1 MAFFTPDFLDFFMEL
16 AAHNHKEWFNE
27 HRKRYEQSVRE
38 PMKAF
43 VEHMRQRLTPLEPEL
58 KELQVKNA
66 IFRINN
72 DIRFAKDKPLYKI
85 HTAAV
90 LNRGG
95 RKEMNRPGFYMQ
107 MGPDQPFI
115 AGGSYMPSKEDL
127 MAIRLKIVNE
137 ADRFE
142 KILESRDFQAEFEGL
157 GPSKM
162 NKRLPKGLQ
171 EHTDALPILFNKQY
185 YYSKTYD
192 PDRILSDDF
201 DDFLVSSY
209 EAAEP
214 LRLFLKEALT
224 A

>member
-1 MAFFTPDFLDFFMEL
+1 MSFFSSDFLEFFIEL
-16 AAHNHKEWFNE
+16 AANNHKDWFNE
-27 HRKRYEQSVRE
+27 HRKRYEQNVRE

-43 VEHMRQRLTPLEPEL
+43 VEHMRQRLIPLEPEL
-58 KELQVKNA
+58 KEMQVKNA

-72 DIRFAKDKPLYKI
+72 DIRFSKDKPLYKI

-115 AGGSYMPSKEDL
+115 AGGSYMPSNEEL
-127 MAIRLKIVNE
+127 RAIRHKIVKE
-137 ADRFE
+137 PKRFQR
-142 KILESRDFQAEFEGL
+142 ILDSTEFQAEFGGL

-162 NKRLPKGLQ
+162 NKRLPKGLH
-171 EHTDALPILFNKQY
+171 EHTDMLPILFNKQF

-192 PDRILSDDF
+192 PDWILRDDF
-201 DDFLVSSY
+201 DDFLVSTY
-209 EAAEP
+209 QVAEP

-224 A
+224 T